1 MRRWRRANRAVLHR
15 ALEDSPLCRPV
26 PADADVDELFTVYDN
41 TLREVADRIAPSHA
55 VRRRL
60 GRTAPRLMLTAE
72 RYVEN
77 AGVSNDATDARILSR
92 TGASGS
98 TRFATVYASTET
110 RRSSTGR
117 TALLNMMVRPN
128 FVADAVAVTVL
139 NARS

>member
-1 MRRWRRANRAVLHR
+1 VK
-15 ALEDSPLCRPV
+15 SPTASRHHSLY
-26 PADADVDELFTVYDN
+26 ADASVA
-41 TLREVADRIAPSHA
+41 LRR
-55 VRRRL
+55 
-60 GRTAPRLMLTAE
+60 GLMLTAE